1 MFFLMILRPPRSTRT
16 DTLFPYTTL
25 FRSPGAHPLSQL
37 QLHRHQPPDR
47 HQLRLPRSEDPLLM
61 ALAKST
67 GEDALETAPREVSTF
82 GLALGNSGVLWGGGL
97 LLVMVLIAAVGP
109 YLTADPIALNPI
121 QRLKPPSAA
130 LWFGSDFLGPDVFA
144 GPGER
149 RVGEEGG

>member
-1 MFFLMILRPPRSTRT
+1 MRISDWSSDVCSSDL
-16 DTLFPYTTL
+16 
-25 FRSPGAHPLSQL
+25 
-37 QLHRHQPPDR
+37 PPDR

-121 QRLKPPSAA
+121 QRLKDRKSTR
-130 LWFGSDFLGPDVFA
+130 LNSSH
-144 GPGER
+144 
-149 RVGEEGG
+149 

>member
-1 MFFLMILRPPRSTRT
+1 
-16 DTLFPYTTL
+16 
-25 FRSPGAHPLSQL
+25 
-37 QLHRHQPPDR
+37 
-47 HQLRLPRSEDPLLM
+47 M

-130 LWFGSDFLGPDVFA
+130 QRFGRDFPGRDVFA
-144 GPGER
+144 PGVAGPRVRLEGG
-149 RVGEEGG
+149 RVG

>member
-1 MFFLMILRPPRSTRT
+1 MSRRPQRATRT

-25 FRSPGAHPLSQL
+25 FRSLPDHPGAHPLSQL

-67 GEDALETAPREVSTF
+67 GEDALETAPREESTF

-97 LLVMVLIAAVGP
+97 LLVIDRKSHV
-109 YLTADPIALNPI
+109 
-121 QRLKPPSAA
+121 
-130 LWFGSDFLGPDVFA
+130 
-144 GPGER
+144 
-149 RVGEEGG
+149 